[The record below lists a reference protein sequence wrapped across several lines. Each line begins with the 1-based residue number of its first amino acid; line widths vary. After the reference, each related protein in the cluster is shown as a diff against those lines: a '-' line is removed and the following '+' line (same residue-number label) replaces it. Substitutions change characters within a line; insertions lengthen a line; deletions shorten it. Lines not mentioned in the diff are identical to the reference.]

1 MEFTVSKGR
10 SKASA
15 RQSPPQANAQFDV
28 RKGRVMITVI
38 KRYQTD
44 INQVIAAL
52 TSLMMSFR
60 ITRLERRVM
69 TIEEA
74 TFEDE
79 YPAQRNSSSIWN
91 ARSPFLANSEEWH

>member
-1 MEFTVSKGR
+1 
-10 SKASA
+10 
-15 RQSPPQANAQFDV
+15 
-28 RKGRVMITVI
+28 MITVI

-69 TIEEA
+69 ALEEA

-79 YPAQRNSSSIWN
+79 
-91 ARSPFLANSEEWH
+91 